1 MNAPKLN
8 KNLQDLLS
16 GLVTEEL
23 IPAIEIGNLVLD
35 SRELQKGDVFIA
47 VAGTQAHGL
56 DYLQNVL
63 SLEPA
68 LILFEPTKKYSNIQ
82 TNGIPCLA
90 IKDLNRHASLIAAR
104 YFNKPS
110 AELKI
115 TAITGTNGKT
125 TSAYLL
131 AQLLSSQG
139 VDVAIIG
146 TTGAGRLNE
155 LKSSNLTTPDAINLQ
170 KKLYELK
177 ASGVKHVVMEASS
190 HALDQNR
197 LSAVEVN
204 VAAFTNLTQDHLDY
218 HADMSSYL
226 KAKAKLFALDSLEH
240 AVLNSDESSLNILR
254 KNIKPAVKVITYSCL
269 NNSNAD
275 MTAKNIELNALQT
288 KVEIVNKGSE
298 YIFGTKLLGQFNV
311 ANLMLALSVMQAY
324 GFDLDN
330 LSTAV
335 ENLVAPSGRLER
347 FGGMHTPTIVID
359 YAHTPDA
366 LEKALSTLK
375 TISTDDLSAVF
386 GCGGDRDKSKRAAMG
401 AIAQKYAERIY
412 LTDDNPRTESSLNI
426 INDIKSGMQASSKI
440 QIIPNRAEAIKTSI
454 SEARE
459 SDIILIAGKGHEDY
473 QIIGNEKI
481 AFSDQLHAQ
490 AALQEWQEI
499 RS

>member
-1 MNAPKLN
+1 MLN

-16 GLVTEEL
+16 GLVNVEL
-23 IPAIEIGNLVLD
+23 IPSVEVGNLILD

-56 DYLQNVL
+56 DYLQNAL
-63 SLEPA
+63 SASPA
-68 LILFEPTKKYSNIQ
+68 LILFEPTEKYSNIQ
-82 TNGIPCLA
+82 TDGIPCIA
-90 IKDLNRHASLIAAR
+90 IENLNQHVSLIAAR

-110 AELKI
+110 AELNI

-146 TTGAGRLNE
+146 TTGSGRLDE
-155 LKSSNLTTPDAINLQ
+155 LQGSSLTTPDAINLQ
-170 KKLYELK
+170 KKLYELR
-177 ASGVKHVVMEASS
+177 ASGVQHVVMEASS

-197 LSAVEVN
+197 LSAVEID
-204 VAAFTNLTQDHLDY
+204 VAAFTNLSQDHLDY
-218 HADMSSYL
+218 HEDMSSYL
-226 KAKAKLFALDSLEH
+226 AAKTKLFAFDSLDCV
-240 AVLNSDESSLNILR
+240 VLNADELSFDVLR
-254 KNIKPAVKVITYSCL
+254 KIIKPSVKVITYSSV

-275 MTAKNIELNALQT
+275 IIANNIELNAQQT
-288 KVEIVNKGSE
+288 KFQLTDSQSE
-298 YIFGTKLLGQFNV
+298 YFFSTTLLGQFNV

-324 GFDLDN
+324 DYALN
-330 LSTAV
+330 KLTKAV
-335 ENLVAPSGRLER
+335 QNLVPPSGRLER
-347 FGGMHTPTIVID
+347 FGGVHAPTVVID

-366 LEKALSTLK
+366 LEKALNTLK
-375 TISTDDLSAVF
+375 TISADDLSAVF
-386 GCGGDRDKSKRAAMG
+386 GCGGDRDRTKRAVMG

-426 INDIKSGMQASSKI
+426 INDIKSGMQASSKV

-454 SEARE
+454 SEAGE

-473 QIIGNEKI
+473 QIIGTEKI

-490 AALQEWQEI
+490 AALQEWREI